1 MNISNYISLLGGV
14 ALFLFGMTL
23 MGEGLKKVAGSKLE
37 LVLYKLSST
46 PLKGLLLGTGVT
58 AVIQSSSA
66 TSVMVVG
73 FVNSGMM
80 KTRQAIA
87 VIMGALIGT
96 SITGWILCL
105 SYIEGTGPWVSLL
118 STSTISA
125 VVAVVGIVL
134 RMFSKKSSHHHLGD
148 ILLGFA
154 VLMFGMQSMSSAV
167 SPLRKSET
175 FINLMTTFSNPL
187 LGIAVGAVF
196 TAVIQSASAACGILQ
211 ALSVTGAVTFDV
223 AYPMLLGIAIG
234 AAVPVLLSA
243 LGAKLAGQRAAVS
256 YLLIEVLGAVICGGV
271 FYAVNA
277 FVDFGFM
284 SSVMSPVSI
293 AAVNSIFRAVTAL
306 ILLPC
311 LGGLEKLVCWI
322 IKDKKEEKN
331 TDADFDRLDE
341 RFLKHPALAIEQCRE
356 TINAMSEHTMVNI
369 IEAVSLIKKFDSALA
384 QKVSDDEDLIDKYE
398 DKLGTYLMKING
410 SSLDPDQNHS
420 LTRYLHTLSD
430 FERISDHAMNICE
443 SARELCEK
451 KMHFSEGAKA
461 ELDTLIAAL
470 KETLD
475 LAFSSF
481 VEEDIEK
488 AYRVEPLED
497 LIDVLCDEM
506 KLRHIKRLQAGQCQL
521 EIGFVFNDLL
531 TNIERVSDHCSNI
544 AISLIE
550 MSHDAFDAHS
560 YVLELKE
567 QNANRFD
574 ELFKEYSAKYVI

>member
-105 SYIEGTGPWVSLL
+105 SYIEGTGSWVSLL

-187 LGIAVGAVF
+187 LGIAVGALF

-243 LGAKLAGQRAAVS
+243 LGAKLAGRRAAVS
-256 YLLIEVLGAVICGGV
+256 YLLIEVLGAVLCGGV
-271 FYAVNA
+271 FYAANA
-277 FVDFGFM
+277 FVHFGFM
-284 SSVMSPVSI
+284 ETVMSPVSI
-293 AAVNSIFRAVTAL
+293 AAVNSVFRAVTAMF
-306 ILLPC
+306 LLPC
-311 LGGLEKLVCWI
+311 LAGLEKLVCFI
-322 IKDKKEEKN
+322 VKDKGNECSN
-331 TDADFDRLDE
+331 DADFDRLDE
-341 RFLKHPALAIEQCRE
+341 RFLKSPALAIEQSRE
-356 TINAMSEHTMVNI
+356 TINAMAAHTIVNI
-369 IEAVSLIKKFDSALA
+369 SDAVSLITKFSPDIF
-384 QKVSDDEDLIDKYE
+384 QKVADDEDLIDKYE
-398 DKLGTYLMKING
+398 DKLGTYLMQING
-410 SSLDPDQNHS
+410 SALDPDENRS

-430 FERISDHAMNICE
+430 FERISDHAKNISE
-443 SARELCEK
+443 SARELSEK
-451 KMHFSEGAKA
+451 KMQFSEAAQA
-461 ELDTLIAAL
+461 ELVILNSAL
-470 KETLD
+470 KETLE
-475 LAFSSF
+475 LAFDAF
-481 VEEDIEK
+481 TTGDVEK

-506 KLRHIKRLQAGQCQL
+506 KLRHINRLQAGQCQL
-521 EIGFVFNDLL
+521 GIGFVFNDLL
-531 TNIERVSDHCSNI
+531 TNMERVSDHCSNI
-544 AISLIE
+544 AISIIE
-550 MSHDAFDAHS
+550 MNGDAYDAHS
-560 YVLELKE
+560 YAQNLK
-567 QNANRFD
+567 QHHANHFD
-574 ELFKEYSAKYVI
+574 ELFAEYSEKYRI

>member
-1 MNISNYISLLGGV
+1 VSISNYISLLGGV

-80 KTRQAIA
+80 KIRQAIA

-105 SYIEGTGPWVSLL
+105 SYIEGTGSWVSLL

-125 VVAVVGIVL
+125 VVAVVGIIL
-134 RMFSKKSSHHHLGD
+134 RMFSKKSSHHYLGD

-187 LGIAVGAVF
+187 IGIAVGAVF

-256 YLLIEVLGAVICGGV
+256 YLLIEVLGAIICGGA
-271 FYAVNA
+271 FYVAHAIVH
-277 FVDFGFM
+277 FGFM
-284 SSVMSPVSI
+284 GAGMTPVSV
-293 AAVNSIFRAVTAL
+293 AAVNSVFRIITAL

-311 LGGLEKLVCWI
+311 IALLEKLVCFI
-322 IKDKKEEKN
+322 IKDRAEDKSS
-331 TDADFDRLDE
+331 DADFDRLDE
-341 RFLKHPALAIEQCRE
+341 RFLKHPALAIEQSRE
-356 TINAMSEHTMVNI
+356 TINAMADHTMVNI
-369 IEAVSLIKKFDSALA
+369 LEAVSLIKEFNPELA
-384 QKVSDDEDLIDKYE
+384 QKVADDEELIDKYE
-398 DKLGTYLMKING
+398 DKLGTYLMQING
-410 SSLDPDQNHS
+410 SALDTDQNRS

-443 SARELCEK
+443 SAKELSEK
-451 KMHFSEGAKA
+451 KMHFSEFAQE
-461 ELDTLIAAL
+461 ELKTLVAAL
-470 KETLD
+470 KETLE
-475 LAFSSF
+475 LAFNSF
-481 VEEDIEK
+481 VSGDLEQ
-488 AYRVEPLED
+488 AYKVEPLED